1 MGSKESDKTEQLTLS
16 LSERRMGCRHCAL
29 CVSWVSG
36 PWEEEHQAQGL
47 GAQCSE
53 FTTMSTLGILL
64 IGWIPVTFLLIRD
77 RTLEET
83 SGLRSSGSP
92 WYTPTLEI
100 RAVSLKLRFKKAY
113 SSADLYARENSICR
127 TYTSHLLLKIIV
139 SYIAVEAIDCFH
151 VFQSQFKVKHLKRR
165 KNHINLSPKEPASP
179 WGLEDFPAGW
189 GQLEGK
195 GKPCLSSV
203 RQRMTFMKDMP

>member
-1 MGSKESDKTEQLTLS
+1 
-16 LSERRMGCRHCAL
+16 
-29 CVSWVSG
+29 
-36 PWEEEHQAQGL
+36 
-47 GAQCSE
+47 
-53 FTTMSTLGILL
+53 MSTLGILL

-100 RAVSLKLRFKKAY
+100 RAVSLKLRFKKTY

-151 VFQSQFKVKHLKRR
+151 VFQRQFKVKHLKRR